1 MQLHFEKSSFVSMAL
16 WVIGFS
22 GEILPFAQRW
32 QAGRVIGCGEFSGGR
47 KRPGEE
53 AGGSEKGKSDD
64 VIH

>member
-1 MQLHFEKSSFVSMAL
+1 MSL

-22 GEILPFAQRW
+22 DEILPFAQRR
-32 QAGRVIGCGEFSGGR
+32 QAGRVIGGGEFSGGR

-53 AGGSEKGKSDD
+53 AGGSEKEKSDD